1 MRILF
6 HHRIASR
13 DGQAVH
19 LEEMIEALR
28 EQGHDILLVGPAS
41 FEQTGFGG
49 SSGLI
54 DTIKR
59 AIPAPAYEILEIA
72 YNFVAVLRLDKA
84 IRSFQPDVIYE
95 RFSLFLLAGV
105 WLHRIRRIPLLL
117 EVNGPLFEER
127 LSHDGLRLR
136 TLARHCQNYIWRNAD
151 YVLPVTA
158 VLADRIHI
166 SGVPMER
173 IAVIPNG
180 INEKRFGVASSTE
193 EAKQVLGLG
202 GRLVLGFTGFVRQW
216 HAMEKV
222 IEFLAIEG
230 EKLNLHLLI
239 VGDGPSRQNLE
250 KLAVDAGVANR
261 FTITGVVDRD
271 MIASYVA
278 AFDVA
283 LLPGINDYAS
293 PLKLFE
299 YMYMGKAIVAPD
311 QQNIREVL
319 TDDKDALLFDGS
331 DGDAMT
337 AAIRRLSKDAALRNR
352 LSIEAKS
359 TLKNRD
365 FYWSSNARKVVKL
378 AARLMA

>member
-1 MRILF
+1 
-6 HHRIASR
+6 
-13 DGQAVH
+13 
-19 LEEMIEALR
+19 
-28 EQGHDILLVGPAS
+28 
-41 FEQTGFGG
+41 
-49 SSGLI
+49 
-54 DTIKR
+54 
-59 AIPAPAYEILEIA
+59 
-72 YNFVAVLRLDKA
+72 
-84 IRSFQPDVIYE
+84 
-95 RFSLFLLAGV
+95 
-105 WLHRIRRIPLLL
+105 
-117 EVNGPLFEER
+117 
-127 LSHDGLRLR
+127 
-136 TLARHCQNYIWRNAD
+136 
-151 YVLPVTA
+151 
-158 VLADRIHI
+158 
-166 SGVPMER
+166 
-173 IAVIPNG
+173 
-180 INEKRFGVASSTE
+180 
-193 EAKQVLGLG
+193 
-202 GRLVLGFTGFVRQW
+202 
-216 HAMEKV
+216 MEKV

-378 AARLMA
+378 ATRLMA